1 MATTYSDDQI
11 EVSADLL
18 KIRSRFKTSE
28 IPLADIRSARL
39 IELGIER
46 YRLVG
51 IGPTRLRT
59 WFVTNP
65 NRRRRS
71 HEIELDVGRLFRI
84 GISAEDPQAALDAI
98 TKNADLNQGETR

>member
-1 MATTYSDDQI
+1 MATTYSDDRV
-11 EVSADLL
+11 EVNADRL
-18 KIRSRFKTSE
+18 KIRSRFKTRE
-28 IPLADIRSARL
+28 IPLADIRGARL
-39 IELGIER
+39 IELGIGR

-84 GISAEDPQAALDAI
+84 GVSAEDPQAALDAI
-98 TKNADLNQGETR
+98 TKNADLNQGETP